1 MQKYIINFGIKNK
14 KEPITDIQKL
24 SYIDNHNNKKVKHLK
39 DFISCYNDDLCICM
53 LKLFNIKP
61 GYINND
67 YLDYDGENNEDE
79 LELKSIHC
87 NNQIAI
93 FKVKNKCDC
102 GFWEKNNGIIKQ
114 TKREILE
121 SSLKQKENIYA
132 LTKKIDNLE
141 KKEEWTF
148 SERRDFANF
157 YDIVIDIDSILKLK
171 KGWNIEISEE
181 GFRKYTEFKDIDL
194 IKIGTVGN
202 MNKGKSFILSKLSK
216 IKLPAGTSISTKGIS
231 VKYPRLEE
239 VKSRKYILLDSAGFE
254 SPILR
259 HDDDDEIY
267 KIEKEAR
274 NDYEKQQNMFR
285 EKAKDILITESFLQ
299 NFIIV
304 TSDILL
310 LIIDNL
316 SYSEQKLIN
325 KIKGEIKRIRKEKK
339 LFIIHNLKTYR
350 SRDQV
355 QNYINNTLLKS
366 GTFSLQK
373 HEHITSEATKVIEGE
388 HFTEPV
394 QNFIKAYHLIFAADD
409 SEAGNIYN
417 NYTID
422 FIEKKVNDVIGVKN
436 FDVIEEIRDK
446 FSFNCKKYLNEK
458 ITKDDFLSNEEIME
472 KKIFQLKEEK
482 EITLKRCFIDEI
494 GIQKFKGSGFDPQY
508 NFFKNG
514 DLLEIRVE
522 LPGNVK
528 PNISK
533 PMFIQENTIISIT
546 GKKNRDKDPKNFE
559 DNIDNTRDF
568 GDFSLEIAFRTEDYK
583 IRPEIK
589 DQKLKNGL
597 LLLQY
602 DIEDDK
608 SEEKMTSLTVDEEI

>member
-1 MQKYIINFGIKNK
+1 MH
-14 KEPITDIQKL
+14 D
-24 SYIDNHNNKKVKHLK
+24 
-39 DFISCYNDDLCICM
+39 
-53 LKLFNIKP
+53 
-61 GYINND
+61 YINNIFCFENFP
-67 YLDYDGENNEDE
+67 YD
-79 LELKSIHC
+79 
-87 NNQIAI
+87 
-93 FKVKNKCDC
+93 
-102 GFWEKNNGIIKQ
+102 
-114 TKREILE
+114 
-121 SSLKQKENIYA
+121 
-132 LTKKIDNLE
+132 
-141 KKEEWTF
+141 
-148 SERRDFANF
+148 
-157 YDIVIDIDSILKLK
+157 
-171 KGWNIEISEE
+171 
-181 GFRKYTEFKDIDL
+181 
-194 IKIGTVGN
+194 
-202 MNKGKSFILSKLSK
+202 SF
-216 IKLPAGTSISTKGIS
+216 
-231 VKYPRLEE
+231 
-239 VKSRKYILLDSAGFE
+239 
-254 SPILR
+254 
-259 HDDDDEIY
+259 
-267 KIEKEAR
+267 
-274 NDYEKQQNMFR
+274 
-285 EKAKDILITESFLQ
+285 
-299 NFIIV
+299 
-304 TSDILL
+304 
-310 LIIDNL
+310 
-316 SYSEQKLIN
+316 
-325 KIKGEIKRIRKEKK
+325 
-339 LFIIHNLKTYR
+339 
-350 SRDQV
+350 
-355 QNYINNTLLKS
+355 
-366 GTFSLQK
+366 
-373 HEHITSEATKVIEGE
+373 ITSEENVIKGE

-422 FIEKKVNDVIGVKN
+422 FIEKQVNDVIGVKN